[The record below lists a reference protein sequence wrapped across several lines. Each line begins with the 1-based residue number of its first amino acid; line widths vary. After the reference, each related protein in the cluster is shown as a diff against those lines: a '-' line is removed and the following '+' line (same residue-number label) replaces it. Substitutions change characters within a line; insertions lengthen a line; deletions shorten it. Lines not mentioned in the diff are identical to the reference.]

1 MCPTPDAPAANGHSN
16 GVNGQANGSNS
27 SCTCNAVIATRSAS

>member
-16 GVNGQANGSNS
+16 GVNGQANGDNG
-27 SCTCNAVIATRSAS
+27 SCTCNAVIGTPAFS